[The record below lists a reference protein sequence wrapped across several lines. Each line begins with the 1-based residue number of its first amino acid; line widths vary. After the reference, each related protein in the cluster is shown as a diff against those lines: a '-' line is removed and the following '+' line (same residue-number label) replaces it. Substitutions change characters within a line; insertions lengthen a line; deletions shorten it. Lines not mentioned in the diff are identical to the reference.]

1 MQKNTTQRR
10 VAQPKKQVEPKEK
23 ASGLEIFL
31 NILTAIIYPVVL
43 FFISTAIL
51 PSELVTIS
59 LILNAV
65 FAVCV
70 LISGFYL
77 IIIPLPFIYFYR
89 FGLRKGAPAT
99 AIKVIFTLVGI
110 ACGVCSLL
118 VDKLL

>member
-59 LILNAV
+59 VILNAV

-70 LISGFYL
+70 LISGL
-77 IIIPLPFIYFYR
+77 
-89 FGLRKGAPAT
+89 
-99 AIKVIFTLVGI
+99 
-110 ACGVCSLL
+110 
-118 VDKLL
+118 